1 MEIESVGPSA
11 WVMAGL
17 VVGMAVAGLLVVVL
31 SWRFLKSAAMLVI
44 ALGMLGGLGVVM
56 YAVVLEEP
64 VDIEGWRGKLES
76 GIERLKEVVLE
87 IRESDGEAGE
97 REFFGP
103 RMPSGNFVAKRVS
116 RLGGSPEK
124 RVKESWN
131 GRQGPGQVVRE
142 RHGAFA

>member
-1 MEIESVGPSA
+1 MEIESVGPSV

-17 VVGMAVAGLLVVVL
+17 VVGMAIAGLLVAVL
-31 SWRFLKSAAMLVI
+31 GWRFLKSAAMLVI

-97 REFFGP
+97 R
-103 RMPSGNFVAKRVS
+103 VKT
-116 RLGGSPEK
+116 GGSPEK
-124 RVKESWN
+124 SLKESWN

-142 RHGAFA
+142 RHGAFARDVAAANDDVSLAA

>member
-1 MEIESVGPSA
+1 MEIESVGPSV

-17 VVGMAVAGLLVVVL
+17 VVGMAIVGLLVAVL
-31 SWRFLKSAAMLVI
+31 GWRFLKSAAMLVI

-97 REFFGP
+97 
-103 RMPSGNFVAKRVS
+103 
-116 RLGGSPEK
+116 
-124 RVKESWN
+124 
-131 GRQGPGQVVRE
+131 
-142 RHGAFA
+142 

>member
-1 MEIESVGPSA
+1 MEIESVGPSV

-17 VVGMAVAGLLVVVL
+17 VVGMAIAGLLVVVL
-31 SWRFLKSAAMLVI
+31 GWRFLKSAAMLVI

-97 REFFGP
+97 QEFFDP
-103 RMPSGNFVAKRVS
+103 DAVRKFCCQSS
-116 RLGGSPEK
+116 QDWGGVLK
-124 RVKESWN
+124 K
-131 GRQGPGQVVRE
+131 
-142 RHGAFA
+142 A

>member
-1 MEIESVGPSA
+1 MEIESVGPSVL
-11 WVMAGL
+11 VMAGL
-17 VVGMAVAGLLVVVL
+17 VVGMAIVGLLVAVL
-31 SWRFLKSAAMLVI
+31 GWRFLKSAAMLVI

-97 REFFGP
+97 QEFFDP
-103 RMPSGNFVAKRVS
+103 DAVRKFCCQARQDW
-116 RLGGSPEK
+116 GGVLK
-124 RVKESWN
+124 K
-131 GRQGPGQVVRE
+131 G
-142 RHGAFA
+142 

>member
-17 VVGMAVAGLLVVVL
+17 VVGMAIAGLLVAVL

-64 VDIEGWRGKLES
+64 VGYRGLAREAGIRHRAPQGGGSGNPGVGWRGW
-76 GIERLKEVVLE
+76 
-87 IRESDGEAGE
+87 
-97 REFFGP
+97 
-103 RMPSGNFVAKRVS
+103 RVS
-116 RLGGSPEK
+116 QDWG
-124 RVKESWN
+124 ES
-131 GRQGPGQVVRE
+131 
-142 RHGAFA
+142 